1 MKRLCG
7 IAMIVLGGMCVSNGA
22 LAQTQ
27 QTPQPM
33 PQAPAP
39 QASTPAQQTT
49 ATPGP
54 NERQL
59 TLQEAEATAIRNNP
73 EITVAKLQAMQAHEF
88 VREARSA
95 LLPQANLSVTAVD
108 SNPGTRISAGYLTNP
123 TVYPRAAAGVTVN
136 QLITDFGRTQN
147 LIANSAFQAKAVDQ
161 NAVATQQ
168 QIVLAVD
175 QAFYNTLE
183 TKALLQV
190 AEETVKARQLLVD
203 QIQALTNAKLKS
215 DLDLSFSKVDF
226 ARARLLLLESQNNY
240 QASLSTLSAIMGYP
254 EQQEFATVEP
264 PMQTVAPA
272 VDPTPLI
279 QEALNQ
285 RPEVKSLEDQVSAAA
300 KFSKAEHDLWWPT
313 INASGAAGLA
323 PVRDDHVSSSY
334 GAVGVNINIPVF
346 NGFLFN
352 ARAKSADLDVEMR
365 KKQLQDL
372 QNNIARDVRNSWLDS
387 EKAYERLTVTQQLRE
402 QANLA
407 LELAQAR
414 YKLGL
419 GTIVEF
425 SQAELQ
431 KTDADLQD
439 TDAHYQYLLTRIVL
453 AYEMGQIR

>member
-7 IAMIVLGGMCVSNGA
+7 MAMIILGGMCVSKGS

-27 QTPQPM
+27 QAPQSM

-39 QASTPAQQTT
+39 QASTPAQQTV

-54 NERQL
+54 NARQL

-73 EITVAKLQAMQAHEF
+73 EITVGKLQAMQAHEF

-226 ARARLLLLESQNNY
+226 ARARLLQLESQNNY

-272 VDPTPLI
+272 VDPSPLI

-334 GAVGVNINIPVF
+334 GAVGLNINIPVF

-352 ARAKSADLDVEMR
+352 ARAKSADLDVELR

-372 QNNIARDVRNSWLDS
+372 QNNVARDVRNSWLDS

>member
-1 MKRLCG
+1 
-7 IAMIVLGGMCVSNGA
+7 
-22 LAQTQ
+22 
-27 QTPQPM
+27 
-33 PQAPAP
+33 
-39 QASTPAQQTT
+39 
-49 ATPGP
+49 
-54 NERQL
+54 
-59 TLQEAEATAIRNNP
+59 
-73 EITVAKLQAMQAHEF
+73 MQAREF

-108 SNPGTRISAGYLTNP
+108 SNPGSRISAGLLTNP
-123 TVYPRAAAGVTVN
+123 TVYPRAAAGASVS
-136 QLITDFGRTQN
+136 QLITDFGRTTN
-147 LIANSAFQAKAVDQ
+147 LVSNQVFQAKAQDE

-215 DLDLSFSKVDF
+215 DLDLSFSNVDL
-226 ARARLLLLESQNNY
+226 ARAKLLQLESKNNY
-240 QASLSTLSAIMGYP
+240 DASLSTLSAILGYP
-254 EQQEFATVEP
+254 EQQDFAAAEP
-264 PMQTVAPA
+264 PLQVAPPPMDA
-272 VDPTPLI
+272 GPLI

-285 RPEVKSLEDQVSAAA
+285 RPEVRALEDQVTAAS
-300 KFSKAEHDLWWPT
+300 KYGKAEHDLWWPT
-313 INASGAAGLA
+313 VSASGVVGLA
-323 PVRDDHVSSSY
+323 PVRDDHISNWY
-334 GAVGVNINIPVF
+334 GAVGVNINIPIF

-352 ARAKSADLDVEMR
+352 ARAKSADLETEMQR
-365 KKQLQDL
+365 KRLQDL
-372 QNNIARDVRNSWLDS
+372 QNNVARDVRNSWLDTQ
-387 EKAYERLTVTQQLRE
+387 KAFERLSVTQQLRQ

-453 AYEMGQIR
+453 AYEMGQTR